1 MTAWSA
7 IGIADGHPRRSQR
20 GLSLIGLLFV
30 GIIAIFL
37 LLTGAK
43 VAPALLEYVAIEK
56 AINIIN
62 KDGATVAQI
71 KRDFDNYTTVDDIKS
86 VTAKDLDITKEDDK
100 IVISY
105 AYSYPIQLMDNVR
118 LVIDFSGSTRKRRKA
133 GS

>member
-1 MTAWSA
+1 MTVPSA
-7 IGIADGHPRRSQR
+7 MRIAAGHSQQSQR
-20 GLSLIGLLFV
+20 GLSLVGLLFV

-43 VAPALLEYVAIEK
+43 VAPALLEYMAIEK
-56 AINIIN
+56 AINIVN

-71 KRDFDNYTTVDDIKS
+71 RREFENYSTVDDIKS
-86 VTAKDLDITKEDDK
+86 ITAKDLDITKEDDQ

-118 LVIDFSGSTRKRRKA
+118 LLIDFSGSTRKRRKA
-133 GS
+133 VP